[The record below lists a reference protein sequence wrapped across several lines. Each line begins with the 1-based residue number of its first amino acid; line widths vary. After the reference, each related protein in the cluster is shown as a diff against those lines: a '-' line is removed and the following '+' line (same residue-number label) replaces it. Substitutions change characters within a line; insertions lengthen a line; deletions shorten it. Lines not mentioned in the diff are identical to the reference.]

1 MVGPQ
6 EGSLVYI
13 CTKLEV
19 DSFILSKV
27 IRGLKISHL
36 GHMTSATPTYGS
48 LYGAYTGTVRPLSL
62 YQI

>member
-1 MVGPQ
+1 
-6 EGSLVYI
+6 VYI